1 MSNPVSIYS
10 GTFRATIYPEKLRTM
25 TLAKLKKFFKL
36 LDTLCGPENER
47 ARRVIRDTLSQ
58 QVEDAEKELRRAVQ
72 SRASETV
79 EFLHEGQSI
88 WNQKAGFMVMLST
101 EEIKKENKKRATHNE
116 SLKSAVKKAEREFKR
131 AQKIMCYFEQI
142 VH

>member
-10 GTFRATIYPEKLRTM
+10 GTFRTTIYPEKLHTM

-36 LDTLCGPENER
+36 LDTAWEPENED
-47 ARRVIRDTLSQ
+47 AKRVIKDTLSQ
-58 QVEDAEKELRRAVQ
+58 QVEDTKEELRRAVQ
-72 SRASETV
+72 SRWANSLPVLDSDESKLAL
-79 EFLHEGQSI
+79 EI
-88 WNQKAGFMVMLST
+88 RRNN
-101 EEIKKENKKRATHNE
+101 EELE
-116 SLKSAVKKAEREFKR
+116 SAVKKAEREFKR

>member
-25 TLAKLKKFFKL
+25 TLTKLKKFFKL
-36 LDTLCGPENER
+36 LDTAWEPENEG
-47 ARRVIRDTLSQ
+47 AKRVIRDVLSQ
-58 QVEDAEKELRRAVQ
+58 QVEDAKEELRRAAQ
-72 SRASETV
+72 SRRANQLPVLDSDKSE
-79 EFLHEGQSI
+79 L
-88 WNQKAGFMVMLST
+88 AL
-101 EEIKKENKKRATHNE
+101 EIRRNNKKLE
-116 SLKSAVKKAEREFKR
+116 SAVKKAERELKR

>member
-25 TLAKLKKFFKL
+25 TLTKLKKFFKL
-36 LDTLCGPENER
+36 LDTAWEPENEG
-47 ARRVIRDTLSQ
+47 AKRVIKDTLSQ
-58 QVEDAEKELRRAVQ
+58 QVEDVEKELRRAVQ
-72 SRASETV
+72 SRWANSLPVLDSDKSE
-79 EFLHEGQSI
+79 L
-88 WNQKAGFMVMLST
+88 AL
-101 EEIKKENKKRATHNE
+101 EIRRNNKKLE
-116 SLKSAVKKAEREFKR
+116 SAVKKAERELKR

>member
-25 TLAKLKKFFKL
+25 TLDKLKKFFKL
-36 LDTLCGPENER
+36 LDTAWEPENEG
-47 ARRVIRDTLSQ
+47 AKRVIKDVLSK
-58 QVEDAEKELRRAVQ
+58 QVEDAKEELRRAVQ
-72 SRASETV
+72 SRWANSLPVLDSDKSE
-79 EFLHEGQSI
+79 L
-88 WNQKAGFMVMLST
+88 AL
-101 EEIKKENKKRATHNE
+101 EIRRNNKKLE
-116 SLKSAVKKAEREFKR
+116 SAVKKAERELKR

>member
-25 TLAKLKKFFKL
+25 TLTKLKKFFKL
-36 LDTLCGPENER
+36 LDTAWEPENEG
-47 ARRVIRDTLSQ
+47 AKRVIRDVLSK
-58 QVEDAEKELRRAVQ
+58 QVEDAKEELRRAAQ
-72 SRASETV
+72 SRRANQLPVLDSDKSERG
-79 EFLHEGQSI
+79 L
-88 WNQKAGFMVMLST
+88 
-101 EEIKKENKKRATHNE
+101 EIRRNNKKLE
-116 SLKSAVKKAEREFKR
+116 SAVKKAERELKR

>member
-1 MSNPVSIYS
+1 MNSRVSIYS
-10 GTFRATIYPEKLRTM
+10 GDFRAVIYPEMLRTM

-72 SRASETV
+72 GRWANPLPVLDSDKSKLA
-79 EFLHEGQSI
+79 L
-88 WNQKAGFMVMLST
+88 
-101 EEIKKENKKRATHNE
+101 EIRRNNKK
-116 SLKSAVKKAEREFKR
+116 LKSAVKKAE
-131 AQKIMCYFEQI
+131 
-142 VH
+142 